1 MVLNLVIIQPNQP
14 SKKLEMLKKDLLHTI
29 NSIKF
34 RNQKKTFQQK
44 LKAGIN
50 EIKEST
56 DVFVFADKTSNI
68 YKMTPQEHEKFL
80 KENVTKTYKKN
91 FTKS

>member
-1 MVLNLVIIQPNQP
+1 MF
-14 SKKLEMLKKDLLHTI
+14 EKDLLHII

-34 RNQKKTFQQK
+34 RNQKNTLQQK
-44 LKAGIN
+44 LKAAIN
-50 EIKEST
+50 EIKRST

-68 YKMTPQEHEKFL
+68 YKMTPQEHEKVL

>member
-1 MVLNLVIIQPNQP
+1 MFEK
-14 SKKLEMLKKDLLHTI
+14 SLLHII

-34 RNQKKTFQQK
+34 RNQANTFEQK
-44 LKAGIN
+44 LKADIN
-50 EIKEST
+50 EIKKST

-68 YKMTPQEHEKFL
+68 YKMTPQEHEKVL